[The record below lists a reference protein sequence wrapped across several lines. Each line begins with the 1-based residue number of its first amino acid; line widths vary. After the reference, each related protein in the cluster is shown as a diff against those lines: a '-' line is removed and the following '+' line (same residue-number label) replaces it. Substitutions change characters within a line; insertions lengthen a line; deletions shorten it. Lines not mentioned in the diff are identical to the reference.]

1 MPKSTT
7 TTSVNVNI
15 EDVLAK
21 PYGLIGET
29 DHSYA
34 DALEH
39 FAKVLG
45 TVPSQKVIIQHQLKL
60 VEIGLFLIELKAQ
73 IPSTK
78 QYSAFLAKSSI
89 GTMAKKKWG
98 KNAPTELSKLAILAT
113 QHNNVVKFIK
123 VEFDKQDAGS
133 SSLSATGL
141 LKAFNAFASKNDLP
155 KAVGSQ
161 RPAKS
166 ATSEQPVKADKQTKS
181 ETGNASQSQPVK
193 AEEQSGKTDKPVVEQ
208 TVKSDRKPSTSAIA
222 EQLVNTIN
230 DTVIGYGLSEDESSE
245 VFEKLFAA
253 FDRDLPTVSTVD
265 MGNVTVMA
273 KAMNK
278 AKAAS

>member
-1 MPKSTT
+1 MPKSTS
-7 TTSVNVNI
+7 TSVNVNI
-15 EDVLAK
+15 NDVLAK
-21 PYGLIGET
+21 PYGLIGEK
-29 DHSYA
+29 DHSFA
-34 DALEH
+34 DALDH

-45 TVPSQKVIIQHQLKL
+45 TVPSQKVIIGHQLKL

-73 IPSTK
+73 IPGTK

-113 QHNNVVKFIK
+113 QHNNVVKFI
-123 VEFDKQDAGS
+123 EDDGT
-133 SSLSATGL
+133 SSLSATGI

-181 ETGNASQSQPVK
+181 ETGNASQSQ
-193 AEEQSGKTDKPVVEQ
+193 SGKTDKPVDEQ
-208 TVKSDRKPSTSAIA
+208 TVKSVDSKLIIGAKPTTSAIA
-222 EQLVNTIN
+222 EQLVNIIN
-230 DTVIGYGLSEDESSE
+230 EKFTAHQLADDEKTDVLQKLLS
-245 VFEKLFAA
+245 A
-253 FDRDLPTVSTVD
+253 FDLDFSPASTVD

-278 AKAAS
+278 AQAAS